1 MSELA
6 NPYKESSY
14 KSYKEEQDQTAG
26 ETSAF
31 NNYDHDGPDLDHK
44 RIISVENTSDH
55 TYDVDSI
62 EIEREEEQYDCSQGQ
77 EVVQEVSK
85 GPQDPIQLNIVQ
97 RKLDPNVTD
106 AAREVEAVNCI
117 DTESFHKQIISK
129 IKFSPNESKTAFKIW
144 LILTIVIGIMDMS
157 LQIARGVFFISHTIL
172 KGSVLLFYILAIIYF
187 IYNQT
192 GLVVPTVYQ
201 TSPQSGGYPDTDL
214 QQGAEDSIIDETKE
228 HGTPIFEASTS
239 TVAIPS
245 ASPGPSR
252 KKASL
257 AILGKE
263 TVINAMKLSTVVGD
277 TIKTAAEI

>member
-1 MSELA
+1 M
-6 NPYKESSY
+6 
-14 KSYKEEQDQTAG
+14 
-26 ETSAF
+26 
-31 NNYDHDGPDLDHK
+31 DHK

-77 EVVQEVSK
+77 EVVQEVGK

-106 AAREVEAVNCI
+106 AAREVEVPVNCI
-117 DTESFHKQIISK
+117 DTESFREQIISK

-144 LILTIVIGIMDMS
+144 LILTIVMGIMDMS

-192 GLVVPTVYQ
+192 GLVVPTVYHA
-201 TSPQSGGYPDTDL
+201 SPQSGGYPSTDTDL
-214 QQGAEDSIIDETKE
+214 QQGAEDSIIDETQE